1 VSPATNGHLPIVKVT
16 GENLPQAWERAMIAL
31 WEQGVDV
38 RTEYDRKDKQG
49 RWLDPPSRDCTMIV
63 EVADPFGEP
72 RIHKNFPG
80 GPAELEIYRQE
91 VVEGIHDH
99 WIDPSD
105 PDKWTYTYH
114 ERLFAYS
121 PTTDLEDP
129 RAPRLPAVDQIEYVV
144 NKAAATTYSRRI
156 QATTWMPTAD
166 PRTNDPPC
174 LQRLWFRLLP
184 RDDGQLLLN
193 LNTHWRS
200 RDAYKAWFMNAFALT
215 DLQRRIAAQI
225 AERLGQP
232 VGVGTYTDISDSFH
246 LYGSYFADFEPE
258 LDKMRR
264 DPDYTKRAW
273 SSDHPAVQ
281 MMFEETRA
289 RLRADPDFMRSR

>member
-1 VSPATNGHLPIVKVT
+1 MPRTNQGHLPVIKVT
-16 GENLPQAWERAMIAL
+16 GDNLPQAWERAMLAL
-31 WEQGVDV
+31 WDQGVDI
-38 RTEYDRKDKQG
+38 RTEYDRRDKAG
-49 RWLDPPSRDCTMIV
+49 RYLDPPSRDCTMIV
-63 EVADPFGEP
+63 EVVNPFAEP

-99 WIDPSD
+99 WVDPSD

-114 ERLFAYS
+114 ERLFAYRA
-121 PTTDLEDP
+121 TTDLDNP
-129 RAPRLPAVDQIEYVV
+129 KAKRLPPVNQIECVI
-144 NKAAATTYSRRI
+144 NKAASATHSRRI

-166 PRTNDPPC
+166 PKTADPPC

-184 RDDGQLLLN
+184 DDDGKLLLN

-215 DLQRRIAAQI
+215 DLQQRIAAQV
-225 AERLGQP
+225 AAKLGQP

-246 LYGSYFADFEPE
+246 LYGSYFAEFLPE
-258 LDKMRR
+258 LEKMRS

-273 SSDHPAVQ
+273 PSNHPAVV

-289 RLRADPDFMRSR
+289 KLKADPDFMRSR